1 MTRHAENEPLQAITQ
16 RPSGRTDH
24 DSEELREPVRTRRR
38 PRHRVGARA
47 TREDIRPGESLLN
60 GGVHNQTLS
69 VQPESALLDSL
80 ELLEVGDRPTSYP
93 TFATVRRLT
102 VRVSP
107 LTLPRAGGAAM
118 TTQGAESRPAPD
130 EVN

>member
-1 MTRHAENEPLQAITQ
+1 VTRPAENGSLQAISE

-47 TREDIRPGESLLN
+47 TREDVRPGESLLN
-60 GGVHNQTLS
+60 GGVHNQTLP

-80 ELLEVGDRPTSYP
+80 ELLEVGDTPTSYP
-93 TFATVRRLT
+93 TCATVRRLT
-102 VRVSP
+102 VRVSL
-107 LTLPRAGGAAM
+107 LTLPRDGGAAM
-118 TTQGAESRPAPD
+118 TTRGAESHPTPD
-130 EVN
+130 QVN